1 MPYKNRLSALL
12 SKGYFP
18 KELPSVFTTET
29 FGKNIHE
36 ILSEW
41 KAKGVY
47 STKSTGKVPGKP
59 SPKQNSYN
67 YKIDS
72 AEIEIISK
80 PKRGYERRNL
90 HITHPI
96 PQALLCYEIA
106 KNWKSVQKWLLRQT
120 FSLDEIRISESYER
134 SIKGINFPVHRA
146 KKKYIE
152 STSDWLVTTDISRFY
167 PTIYTHSIAWAAYGK
182 EKVKANL
189 FLYQGALADR
199 IDLLVRACNRNQT
212 VGIPIGPE
220 TSRIIAEVISSRI
233 DEDFKTK
240 VDNAQNEFIDRLQDD
255 WFIGVNSLEKA
266 ENALSA
272 ITAIYRDYGLEI
284 NGSKTS
290 VERAVTTIGDQWV
303 SEIGAFLSHR
313 RGPIRS
319 ARLTELLTLSLRL
332 QSKYASEP
340 IITYVLSILEGQTLF
355 RDDIEALESFLL
367 KAAVASP
374 ASMDRICR
382 MILNIQ
388 HDTNKL
394 SKQRISRR
402 FKQLAEKNLEN
413 GNLYE
418 VMWLIYTLRGL
429 KTPLHSKLI
438 NEKIESTSSSALALI
453 LLDMDSKGLLVGK
466 LPKAKW
472 ESQIAKDRVQKD
484 WIWLLAYEGIR
495 HGWLADHTHVMNE
508 PFFKVMRDRNVE
520 FYDPKKN
527 VPVSKRIVQ
536 KNRVLRRKSL
546 IEVQRFMHIIRGF
559 NLFEY

>member
-1 MPYKNRLSALL
+1 MPYKSRLKALL
-12 SKGYFP
+12 AKGYFP

-29 FGKNIHE
+29 FGSNVDE
-36 ILSEW
+36 ILAEW
-41 KAKGVY
+41 KAQKVF
-47 STKSTGKVPGKP
+47 SVKPSGKAPGKP
-59 SPKQNSYN
+59 SPKQNAYA
-67 YKIDS
+67 YDVEH

-90 HITHPI
+90 HITHPV

-120 FSLDEIRISESYER
+120 FSLDEIRISESHDR
-134 SIKGINFPVHRA
+134 SIKGINFAVHRA

-189 FLYQGALADR
+189 KLYQGALADR
-199 IDLLVRACNRNQT
+199 IDSLVRACNRNQT

-233 DEDFKTK
+233 DVDFKSK
-240 VDNAQNEFIDRLQDD
+240 IPDAQSEFIDRLQDD
-255 WFIGVNSLEKA
+255 WFIGVSSLEKA
-266 ENALSA
+266 ENALST
-272 ITAIYRDYGLEI
+272 ITTIYRDYGLEI

-303 SEIGAFLSHR
+303 SEIAAFLSHR

-332 QSKYASEP
+332 QSKYPSEP
-340 IITYVLSILEGQTLF
+340 VITYVLSILEGQTLI
-355 RDDIEALESFLL
+355 RDDLEALESFLL

-374 ASMDRICR
+374 GSMDRICR

-388 HDTNKL
+388 HETNKL

-418 VMWLIYTLRGL
+418 VIWQVYTLRGL

-438 NEKIESTSSSALALI
+438 SEKIESTASSALALI
-453 LLDMDSKGLLVGK
+453 LLDMENKGLFVGK
-466 LPKAKW
+466 LPKTEW
-472 ESQIAKDRVQKD
+472 ESRINKDRIQKD
-484 WIWLLAYEGIR
+484 WMWLLAYEGIR
-495 HGWLADHTHVMNE
+495 HGWLSDHTNVMNE
-508 PFFKVMRDRNVE
+508 PFFKVMRDLNVE

-527 VPVSKRIVQ
+527 VPISKKVVQ

-546 IEVQRFMHIIRGF
+546 IEVQRFMHVIRGF